1 VAAAVLARLSPR
13 PGADGETGFFGRDKW
28 AFGQPLEASALMAAI
43 QSCPG
48 VAGITRIHYRWT
60 PEPGA
65 WRPLRATV
73 GVAPREILR
82 IDNDRD
88 RPGHG
93 LLFVTA
99 KEAAR

>member
-1 VAAAVLARLSPR
+1 MLARLAPQR
-13 PGADGETGFFGRDKW
+13 GPGGATGFFGRDRW
-28 AFGQPLEASALMAAI
+28 TFGQPLEASALIAAI

-48 VAGITRIHYRWT
+48 VAGVTRVDWRRASG
-60 PEPGA
+60 PGE

-73 GVAPREILR
+73 DVAPGEILR
-82 IDNDRD
+82 IDNDSD

-99 KEAAR
+99 EVPR